1 MASTVLGSSALEG
14 LEYDFVPPPEC
25 AVFEPTKEEFKDAL
39 AYLEKIRPEAEK
51 YGICKIRPPEV
62 REKRSIHDFVM
73 TSPFCPWQDWS
84 PPFAVDV
91 DKLKFTPRIQRLNEL
106 EAHTRIKLNFLDQ
119 VAKFWELQGSTLKIP
134 LVDRRALDLYTLRKY
149 VQIEGRIWIL
159 KDI

>member
-62 REKRSIHDFVM
+62 RKR
-73 TSPFCPWQDWS
+73 
-84 PPFAVDV
+84 
-91 DKLKFTPRIQRLNEL
+91 
-106 EAHTRIKLNFLDQ
+106 EAFM
-119 VAKFWELQGSTLKIP
+119 
-134 LVDRRALDLYTLRKY
+134 
-149 VQIEGRIWIL
+149 IL
-159 KDI
+159 G